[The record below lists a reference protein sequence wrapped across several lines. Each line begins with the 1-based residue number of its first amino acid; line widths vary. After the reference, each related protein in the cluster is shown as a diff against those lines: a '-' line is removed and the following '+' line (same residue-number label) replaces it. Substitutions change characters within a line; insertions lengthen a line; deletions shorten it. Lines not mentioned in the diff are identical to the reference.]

1 MQPISADGSSVRKSG
16 SNIPAKFRVCDAN
29 GASVGT
35 PGVVRSFFL
44 IRQISGTAIAISTKT
59 MQKDMTYVYAI
70 ALNDGST
77 IGFSF
82 GLK

>member
-1 MQPISADGSSVRKSG
+1 M
-16 SNIPAKFRVCDAN
+16 
-29 GASVGT
+29 GT